1 MTAPRHS
8 SRAGS
13 AAPSTPSRAGRSKP
27 SGGTSPWSAS
37 TGRRCSTATCCA
49 SCTTTSRATNG
60 SWNGS
65 TTEHLDE
72 RCRSRASPAGGR
84 PPEARLMRAPYVE
97 LHCHSNF
104 SFLDGG
110 SHPAELAARAAELE
124 MPALA
129 ITDRGG
135 VYGAVK
141 FLQACRKLGVKPLIG
156 TALEVDGQETVVIA
170 RNLRGYSNLCR
181 LLSLAHADQPKGE
194 ARATLT
200 RVAEHKG
207 DLFYLSATDDERR
220 LRELQE
226 ALGNESVFSELHHHL
241 RPEDPW
247 VLEGRASMAKR
258 CGAAVVATNQVH
270 YHVPERRRL
279 HDVLVAIRHRT
290 TLDGARPHL
299 FPNAEHHL
307 KAGDEMRPLFKG
319 HAEALAAP
327 WDIAQECAVELD
339 FRKVRFPGYPV
350 PAGETPFSF
359 LYKLCFEGVRE
370 RYRPITPEVARR
382 LQRELEVIEKTGL
395 AEFFLINWDLM
406 RFAREHGVPGQGRGS
421 AADSI
426 VAYVLGI
433 TRVDPIEHNLLFERF
448 LHEEM
453 TSTPDI
459 DIDFSTKHRE
469 QVIQYVYDKY
479 GWERTGMV
487 CNVVTF
493 QPRMAIRQVGKA
505 LGFSAELLDRLAKGV
520 DRWPA
525 PGEMLTPPGNPTEG
539 VEDSMTGAMPPPAD
553 MRPQSWQQFLELCR
567 EVIEF
572 PRHLSI
578 HVGGML
584 VTGEPLVDIVPVEPA
599 TMEGRRVVQF
609 NKDDVEDLGLIKVD
623 LLGLRT
629 LSVVAETLDL
639 IQDTTG
645 TRPDLDRLPLD
656 DPKVF
661 EMCSEADTIGVFQI
675 ESRAQMQ
682 TLPRTR
688 PQSFND
694 LVVEVAIIRPGPIQ
708 GNAVHP
714 YIRRKQG
721 REPVIYA
728 HPLLEPVLK
737 DTLGV
742 ILYQEQIIEIA
753 MRVAGMTPS
762 QADGFRRAMTRHL
775 NRVEMS
781 SLEGDFINGCLANS
795 VPREVADQLFA
806 AVQGFAVY
814 GFCRSHAAAF
824 ARTTYETAWLKLNY
838 PVEFG
843 CGLLNHQPM
852 GFYHPSVLVEDLKR
866 HGVKV
871 LPVDVNRSY
880 ARCLPEPLALS
891 PTKPQLAEGPPSS
904 TRPSLPRR
912 PTEISVSVASTQA
925 VKAQAAMTHAMRIG
939 LNYVRDLG
947 EDGRN
952 AIVAE
957 RRRAGPYSSFDD
969 FLNRLRG
976 GPIGP
981 RAVRNLV
988 MVGAF
993 DALRQPRRKLLWG
1006 WQERWH
1012 GHGLRRGLGTQAE
1025 LRLNGTAPDLPA
1037 VDEFDANQLEY
1048 RISDLSTGHHLI
1060 HFCRDRLRAMGAL
1073 ESNQLPSI
1081 PDRHRVRVAGLV
1093 ITRQAPS
1100 TAKKIRFFTLEDEF
1114 GQVNVTIK
1122 PDVYDRYRH
1131 IANRQPI
1138 LIIDG
1143 VMQRQDGVWSVLA
1156 SHIEALR
1163 GVPRPQQRS
1172 HDYR

>member
-1 MTAPRHS
+1 M
-8 SRAGS
+8 
-13 AAPSTPSRAGRSKP
+13 
-27 SGGTSPWSAS
+27 
-37 TGRRCSTATCCA
+37 
-49 SCTTTSRATNG
+49 N
-60 SWNGS
+60 
-65 TTEHLDE
+65 
-72 RCRSRASPAGGR
+72 
-84 PPEARLMRAPYVE
+84 PYVE

-110 SHPAELAARAAELE
+110 SHPAELARRAAELG

-135 VYGAVK
+135 VYGAVR
-141 FLQACRKLGVKPLIG
+141 FLQACRKVGVKPLIG
-156 TALEVDGQETVVIA
+156 TTLEVDGQDMVMIA

-181 LLSLAHADQPKGE
+181 LLSLAHTDQPKGE
-194 ARATLT
+194 ARATLAT
-200 RVAEHKG
+200 VAEHRG
-207 DLFYLSATDDERR
+207 DLFYLSATDDETR
-220 LRELQE
+220 LRRCQE
-226 ALGNESVFSELHHHL
+226 ALGKDSVFSELHNHL
-241 RPEDPW
+241 RSEDAW
-247 VLEGRASMAKR
+247 VLEGRAAMAKR
-258 CGAAVVATNQVH
+258 CGAPLVATNQVH

-279 HDVLVAIRHRT
+279 HDVMVAIRHRA
-290 TLDGARPHL
+290 TLDEARPHL
-299 FPNAEHHL
+299 FPNAEHCL
-307 KAGDEMRPLFKG
+307 KSDEEMRPLFKSYP
-319 HAEALAAP
+319 EALATP
-327 WDIAQECAVELD
+327 WDIAQRCDLELD

-350 PAGETPFSF
+350 PVGETPFSF

-370 RYRPITPEVARR
+370 RYRPITVEVTRR

-406 RFAREHGVPGQGRGS
+406 HFAREHGVPGQGRGS

-459 DIDFSTKHRE
+459 DIDFSTEHRE
-469 QVIQYVYDKY
+469 QVIQYIYDKY

-505 LGFSAELLDRLAKGV
+505 LGFSNELLDRLAKGV
-520 DRWPA
+520 DRWF
-525 PGEMLTPPGNPTEG
+525 TED
-539 VEDSMTGAMPPPAD
+539 VEDSMTGAVPSPD
-553 MRPQSWQQFLELCR
+553 MRPKSWQQFLELCR
-567 EVIEF
+567 EVIAF

-578 HVGGML
+578 HNGGML

-609 NKDDVEDLGLIKVD
+609 NKDDVEDLGLIKMD
-623 LLGLRT
+623 MLGLRT
-629 LSVVAETLDL
+629 LSVIAEALEL
-639 IQDTTG
+639 IKDTSG
-645 TRPDLDRLPLD
+645 TRPDLDQLPLT

-661 EMCSEADTIGVFQI
+661 EMCSAADTIGVFQI

-688 PQSFND
+688 PNSFND

-714 YIRRKQG
+714 YINRKQG
-721 REPVIYA
+721 REPVTYP
-728 HPLLEPVLK
+728 HPLLEPILK

-753 MRVAGMTPS
+753 MTVAGMTPS
-762 QADGFRRAMTRHL
+762 GADGFRRAMTRHL
-775 NRVEMS
+775 NHVEMS
-781 SLEGDFINGCLANS
+781 SLEGGFIEGCLANG

-806 AVQGFAVY
+806 SVQGFAVY

-824 ARTTYETAWLKLNY
+824 ARTAYETAWLKLNH

-843 CGLLNHQPM
+843 CGLLNNQPM

-866 HGVKV
+866 HGVRV
-871 LPVDVNRSY
+871 LPVDINCSDV
-880 ARCLPEPLALS
+880 RCLPELV
-891 PTKPQLAEGPPSS
+891 T
-904 TRPSLPRR
+904 
-912 PTEISVSVASTQA
+912 TE
-925 VKAQAAMTHAMRIG
+925 HGMRIG
-939 LNYVRDLG
+939 FNYVRDLG
-947 EDGRN
+947 EEGGK

-957 RRRAGPYSSFDD
+957 RERGAYMSFDD
-969 FLNRLRG
+969 FLERLRG

-993 DALRQPRRKLLWG
+993 DGLGQPRRELLWG

-1012 GHGLRRGLGTQAE
+1012 GRGLRRGIQSQSE
-1025 LRLNGTAPDLPA
+1025 LRLNSTAPDLPEL
-1037 VDEFDANQLEY
+1037 DEFDVNQLEY

-1060 HFCRDRLRAMGAL
+1060 HFCRDRLSDLGAL
-1073 ESNQLPSI
+1073 ESNRLPAI
-1081 PDRHRVRVAGLV
+1081 PNGRKVRVAGLV

-1122 PDVYDRYRH
+1122 PDIYDRYRQV
-1131 IANRQPI
+1131 ANRQPI
-1138 LIIDG
+1138 LVIDG

-1156 SHIEALR
+1156 THIQALE
-1163 GVPRPQQRS
+1163 GVPRPNQRS

>member
-1 MTAPRHS
+1 MCRLATPC
-8 SRAGS
+8 SRQHV
-13 AAPSTPSRAGRSKP
+13 
-27 SGGTSPWSAS
+27 
-37 TGRRCSTATCCA
+37 
-49 SCTTTSRATNG
+49 N
-60 SWNGS
+60 
-65 TTEHLDE
+65 
-72 RCRSRASPAGGR
+72 
-84 PPEARLMRAPYVE
+84 PYVE

-110 SHPAELAARAAELE
+110 SHPYELAVRAVKLE

-141 FLQACRKLGVKPLIG
+141 FLQACRKVGVKPIIG
-156 TALEVDGQETVVIA
+156 TALEVDGEEVVMIA

-181 LLSLAHADQPKGE
+181 LLSFAHADQPKGE
-194 ARATLT
+194 ARATIAK
-200 RVAEHKG
+200 VAEHRG
-207 DLFYLSATDDERR
+207 DLFYLSATDEEKR
-220 LRELQE
+220 LREMQE
-226 ALGNESVFSELHHHL
+226 ALGRENVFSELHHHL
-241 RPEDPW
+241 CPEDQW
-247 VLEGRASMAKR
+247 VLEGRAAMAKR
-258 CGAAVVATNQVH
+258 CGAGSVASNEVH
-270 YHVPERRRL
+270 YHVPARRRL
-279 HDVLVAIRHRT
+279 HDVLVAIRHRA
-290 TLDGARPHL
+290 TLESARPHL
-299 FPNAEHHL
+299 FPNSEHHL
-307 KAGDEMRPLFKG
+307 KGGADLRPLFKG
-319 HAEALAAP
+319 HAEALATP
-327 WDIAQECAVELD
+327 WDLAQECDVNLD

-382 LQRELEVIEKTGL
+382 LQRELEVIQKTGL

-406 RFAREHGVPGQGRGS
+406 RFARERGVPGQGRGS

-459 DIDFSTKHRE
+459 DIDFSTEHRE
-469 QVIQYVYDKY
+469 QVIQYIYDKY

-520 DRWPA
+520 DRWF
-525 PGEMLTPPGNPTEG
+525 TED
-539 VEDSMTGAMPPPAD
+539 VEDSMLDAVPPPD
-553 MRPQSWQQFLELCR
+553 MRPQSWRQFLDLCR

-578 HVGGML
+578 HNGGML
-584 VTGEPLVDIVPVEPA
+584 VTGEPLVEIVPVEPA

-609 NKDDVEDLGLIKVD
+609 NKDDVEDLGLIKMD
-623 LLGLRT
+623 MLGLRT
-629 LSVVAETLDL
+629 LSVVAEALEL
-639 IQDTTG
+639 IKDKTG
-645 TRPDLDRLPLD
+645 TRPDLDQLPLN
-656 DPKVF
+656 DPAVF
-661 EMCSEADTIGVFQI
+661 EMCSAADTIGVFQI

-688 PQSFND
+688 PQNFND

-721 REPVIYA
+721 REPVTYA
-728 HPLLEPVLK
+728 HPLLEPILK

-753 MRVAGMTPS
+753 MYVAGMTPS
-762 QADGFRRAMTRHL
+762 GADGFRRAMTRHL

-781 SLEGDFINGCLANS
+781 SLEGDFINGCLAND

-806 AVQGFAVY
+806 AVLGFAVY

-824 ARTTYETAWLKLNY
+824 ARTSYETSWLKLNHA
-838 PVEFG
+838 VEFG
-843 CGLLNHQPM
+843 CGLLNNQPM

-866 HGVKV
+866 HGVTV
-871 LPVDVNRSY
+871 LPVDVNRSDV
-880 ARCLPEPLALS
+880 RCLPEVLVAAADTLDLPVGPSLLSDSLPQPALLPRTYPEFES
-891 PTKPQLAEGPPSS
+891 PT
-904 TRPSLPRR
+904 
-912 PTEISVSVASTQA
+912 TQP
-925 VKAQAAMTHAMRIG
+925 VKTLTHAMRVG
-939 LNYVRDLG
+939 FNYVRDLG
-947 EDGRN
+947 EDGRK
-952 AIVAE
+952 AIVDE
-957 RRRAGPYSSFDD
+957 RAHAPYASFDD
-969 FLNRLRG
+969 FLHRLRG
-976 GPIGP
+976 APVGP

-993 DALRQPRRKLLWG
+993 DAIGQPRRELLWG

-1012 GHGLRRGLGTQAE
+1012 GHGLRRGIEKQSE
-1025 LRLNGTAPDLPA
+1025 LRLNGTAPALPTI
-1037 VDEFDANQLEY
+1037 DDFDANQLEY

-1060 HFCRDRLRAMGAL
+1060 HFCRERLEKMGAL
-1073 ESNQLPSI
+1073 ESNKLASI
-1081 PDRHRVRVAGLV
+1081 RNNQKVRVAGLV

-1122 PDVYDRYRH
+1122 PDVYERYRQV
-1131 IANRQPI
+1131 ANRQPI
-1138 LIIDG
+1138 LVIDG
-1143 VMQRQDGVWSVLA
+1143 VMQRNDGVYSVLA
-1156 SHIEALR
+1156 SHIEALH
-1163 GVPRPQQRS
+1163 GIPRPHQKS

>member
-1 MTAPRHS
+1 VS
-8 SRAGS
+8 
-13 AAPSTPSRAGRSKP
+13 
-27 SGGTSPWSAS
+27 
-37 TGRRCSTATCCA
+37 
-49 SCTTTSRATNG
+49 
-60 SWNGS
+60 
-65 TTEHLDE
+65 
-72 RCRSRASPAGGR
+72 
-84 PPEARLMRAPYVE
+84 PYVE

-110 SHPAELAARAAELE
+110 SHPFELAAQAAELE

-135 VYGAVK
+135 VYGVVK
-141 FLQACRKLGVKPLIG
+141 FLQACRKLGVKPIIG
-156 TALEVDGQETVVIA
+156 TALEVEGEEVVMIA

-181 LLSLAHADQPKGE
+181 LLSFAHADQPKGE
-194 ARATLT
+194 ARATIAK
-200 RVAEHKG
+200 VAEHRG
-207 DLFYLSATDDERR
+207 DLFYLSATNDEKR
-220 LRELQE
+220 LRDLQE
-226 ALGNESVFSELHHHL
+226 ALGRENVFSELHHHL
-241 RPEDPW
+241 GPADQW
-247 VLEGRASMAKR
+247 VLEGRGAMARR
-258 CGAAVVATNQVH
+258 CGAPVVATNEVH

-279 HDVLVAIRHRT
+279 HDVLVAIRHRA
-290 TLDGARPHL
+290 TLDSARPHL
-299 FPNAEHHL
+299 FPNSERHL
-307 KAGDEMRPLFKG
+307 KGGEALRPLFKG
-319 HAEALAAP
+319 HAEALATP
-327 WDIAQECAVELD
+327 WDIAQECDVALD

-350 PAGETPFSF
+350 PSGETPFSF

-382 LQRELEVIEKTGL
+382 LQRELDVIEKTGL

-459 DIDFSTKHRE
+459 DIDFSTEHRE
-469 QVIQYVYDKY
+469 QVIQYIYDKY

-520 DRWPA
+520 DRWF
-525 PGEMLTPPGNPTEG
+525 TED
-539 VEDSMTGAMPPPAD
+539 VADSMLDAVPPPE

-578 HVGGML
+578 HNGGML
-584 VTGEPLVDIVPVEPA
+584 VTGEPLVEIVPVEPA

-609 NKDDVEDLGLIKVD
+609 NKDDVEDLGLIKMD
-623 LLGLRT
+623 MLGLRT
-629 LSVVAETLDL
+629 LSVVAEALEL
-639 IQDTTG
+639 IKDATG
-645 TRPDLDRLPLD
+645 VRPDLDQLPLN
-656 DPKVF
+656 DPAVF
-661 EMCSEADTIGVFQI
+661 EMCSAADTIGVFQI

-721 REPVIYA
+721 RETVTYA
-728 HPLLEPVLK
+728 HPLLEPILK

-753 MRVAGMTPS
+753 MYVAGMTPS
-762 QADGFRRAMTRHL
+762 GADGFRRAMTRHL

-781 SLEGDFINGCLANS
+781 SLEGDFINGCLANG

-824 ARTTYETAWLKLNY
+824 ARTSYETSWLKLNHA
-838 PVEFG
+838 VEFG
-843 CGLLNHQPM
+843 CGLLNNQPM

-866 HGVKV
+866 HGVTV
-871 LPVDVNRSY
+871 LPVDVNRSDV
-880 ARCLPEPLALS
+880 RCLPELLFPVRPSS
-891 PTKPQLAEGPPSS
+891 PPVPARAGLVQARYTSEPAHPANESKTNRSAGPPSS
-904 TRPSLPRR
+904 GPTLPRR
-912 PTEISVSVASTQA
+912 PTDLSVSVPSTHP
-925 VKAQAAMTHAMRIG
+925 VKTMTHALRVG
-939 LNYVRDLG
+939 FNYVRDLG
-947 EDGRN
+947 EEGRK
-952 AIVAE
+952 AIVDE
-957 RRRAGPYSSFDD
+957 RARGLYISFDD
-969 FLNRLRG
+969 FLHRLRG
-976 GPIGP
+976 APVGPH
-981 RAVRNLV
+981 AVRNLV

-993 DALRQPRRKLLWG
+993 DALGQPRRELLWG

-1012 GHGLRRGLGTQAE
+1012 GHGLRRGIDTQAE
-1025 LRLNGTAPDLPA
+1025 LRLNGTAPGLPA
-1037 VDEFDANQLEY
+1037 IDAFDANQLEY

-1060 HFCRDRLRAMGAL
+1060 HFCRERLRQLGAL
-1073 ESNQLPSI
+1073 ESNKLAAVGNN
-1081 PDRHRVRVAGLV
+1081 RNVRVAGLV

-1122 PDVYDRYRH
+1122 PDVYERYRQV
-1131 IANRQPI
+1131 ANRQPI
-1138 LIIDG
+1138 LVIDG
-1143 VMQRQDGVWSVLA
+1143 VMQRNDGVYSVLA
-1156 SHIEALR
+1156 SHIEALP
-1163 GVPRPQQRS
+1163 GVPRPPQKS

>member
-1 MTAPRHS
+1 MS
-8 SRAGS
+8 
-13 AAPSTPSRAGRSKP
+13 
-27 SGGTSPWSAS
+27 
-37 TGRRCSTATCCA
+37 
-49 SCTTTSRATNG
+49 
-60 SWNGS
+60 
-65 TTEHLDE
+65 
-72 RCRSRASPAGGR
+72 
-84 PPEARLMRAPYVE
+84 PYVE

-110 SHPAELAARAAELE
+110 SHPYELAVRAAELE

-141 FLQACRKLGVKPLIG
+141 FLQACRKVGVKPIIG
-156 TALEVDGQETVVIA
+156 TALEVDGQEVVMIA

-181 LLSLAHADQPKGE
+181 LLSFAHADQPKGE
-194 ARATLT
+194 ARATIAK
-200 RVAEHKG
+200 VAEHRG
-207 DLFYLSATDDERR
+207 DLFYLSATDDEKR
-220 LRELQE
+220 LREMQE
-226 ALGNESVFSELHHHL
+226 ALGKENVFSELHHHMC
-241 RPEDPW
+241 PEDQW
-247 VLEGRASMAKR
+247 VLEGRAAMARR
-258 CGAAVVATNQVH
+258 CGAVVVATNEVH
-270 YHVPERRRL
+270 YHVAERRRL
-279 HDVLVAIRHRT
+279 YDVLVAIRHRA
-290 TLDGARPHL
+290 TLELARPHL
-299 FPNAEHHL
+299 FPNSEHHL
-307 KAGDEMRPLFKG
+307 KGGADMRPHFKG
-319 HAEALAAP
+319 HAEALATP
-327 WDIAQECAVELD
+327 WDIAQECDVDLD

-359 LYKLCFEGVRE
+359 LDKLCFEGVRE

-406 RFAREHGVPGQGRGS
+406 RFARERGVPGQGRGS

-459 DIDFSTKHRE
+459 DIDFSTEHRE
-469 QVIQYVYDKY
+469 QVIQYIYDKY

-520 DRWPA
+520 DRWF
-525 PGEMLTPPGNPTEG
+525 TED
-539 VEDSMTGAMPPPAD
+539 VEDSMLDAVPPPD

-578 HVGGML
+578 HNGGML
-584 VTGEPLVDIVPVEPA
+584 VTGEPLVEIVPVEPA

-609 NKDDVEDLGLIKVD
+609 NKDDVEDLGLIKMD
-623 LLGLRT
+623 MLGLRT
-629 LSVVAETLDL
+629 LSVVAEALEL
-639 IQDTTG
+639 IKDKTG
-645 TRPDLDRLPLD
+645 IRPDLDQLPLN
-656 DPKVF
+656 DPAVF
-661 EMCSEADTIGVFQI
+661 EMCSAADTIGVFQI

-721 REPVIYA
+721 REPVTYA
-728 HPLLEPVLK
+728 HPLLEPILR

-753 MRVAGMTPS
+753 MYVAGMTPS
-762 QADGFRRAMTRHL
+762 GADGFRRAMTRHL

-781 SLEGDFINGCLANS
+781 SLEGDFISGCLANG

-824 ARTTYETAWLKLNY
+824 ARTSYETSWLKLNHA
-838 PVEFG
+838 VEFG
-843 CGLLNHQPM
+843 CGLLNNQPM

-866 HGVKV
+866 HGVTV
-871 LPVDVNRSY
+871 LPVDVNRSDV
-880 ARCLPEPLALS
+880 RCLPEPLVATTDKRDVPLGPSLLS
-891 PTKPQLAEGPPSS
+891 DSLPQPAHLQRTYPEFESS
-904 TRPSLPRR
+904 T
-912 PTEISVSVASTQA
+912 TQP
-925 VKAQAAMTHAMRIG
+925 VKTLTHAMRVG
-939 LNYVRDLG
+939 FNYVRDLG
-947 EDGRN
+947 EDGRQ
-952 AIVAE
+952 AIVDE
-957 RRRAGPYSSFDD
+957 RAHAPYTSFDD
-969 FLNRLRG
+969 FLHRLRG
-976 GPIGP
+976 APVGP

-993 DALRQPRRKLLWG
+993 DALGQPRRELLWG

-1012 GHGLRRGLGTQAE
+1012 GHGLRRGIEKQSE
-1025 LRLNGTAPDLPA
+1025 LRLNGTAPALPTI
-1037 VDEFDANQLEY
+1037 DDFDANQLEY

-1060 HFCRDRLRAMGAL
+1060 HFCRERLEKMGAL
-1073 ESNQLPSI
+1073 ESNKLASI
-1081 PDRHRVRVAGLV
+1081 RNKQKVRVAGLV

-1122 PDVYDRYRH
+1122 PDVYERYRQV
-1131 IANRQPI
+1131 ANRQPI
-1138 LIIDG
+1138 LVIDG
-1143 VMQRQDGVWSVLA
+1143 VMQRNDGVYSVLA
-1156 SHIEALR
+1156 SHIVALH
-1163 GVPRPQQRS
+1163 GIPRPHQKS

>member
-1 MTAPRHS
+1 VS
-8 SRAGS
+8 
-13 AAPSTPSRAGRSKP
+13 
-27 SGGTSPWSAS
+27 
-37 TGRRCSTATCCA
+37 
-49 SCTTTSRATNG
+49 
-60 SWNGS
+60 
-65 TTEHLDE
+65 
-72 RCRSRASPAGGR
+72 
-84 PPEARLMRAPYVE
+84 PYVE

-110 SHPAELAARAAELE
+110 SHPFELAAQAAELE

-141 FLQACRKLGVKPLIG
+141 FLQACRKLGVKPIIG
-156 TALEVDGQETVVIA
+156 TALEVEGEEVVMIA

-181 LLSLAHADQPKGE
+181 LLSFAHADQPKGE
-194 ARATLT
+194 ARATIAQ
-200 RVAEHKG
+200 VAEHRG
-207 DLFYLSATDDERR
+207 ALFYLSATDDSKR
-220 LRELQE
+220 LCELQE
-226 ALGNESVFSELHHHL
+226 ALGRENVFSELHHHL
-241 RPEDPW
+241 GPADQW
-247 VLEGRASMAKR
+247 VLEGRAAMARR
-258 CGAAVVATNQVH
+258 CGAPVVATNEVH

-279 HDVLVAIRHRT
+279 HDVLVAIRHRA
-290 TLDGARPHL
+290 TLETARPHL
-299 FPNAEHHL
+299 FHNSEHHL
-307 KAGDEMRPLFKG
+307 KGGEAMRPLFKG
-319 HAEALAAP
+319 HAEALATP
-327 WDIAQECAVELD
+327 WDIAQECDVDLN
-339 FRKVRFPGYPV
+339 FRRVRFPGYPV

-459 DIDFSTKHRE
+459 DIDFSTEHRE
-469 QVIQYVYDKY
+469 QVIQYIYDKY

-520 DRWPA
+520 DRWF
-525 PGEMLTPPGNPTEG
+525 TED
-539 VEDSMTGAMPPPAD
+539 VADSMLDAVPPPE

-578 HVGGML
+578 HNGGML
-584 VTGEPLVDIVPVEPA
+584 VTGEPLVEIVPVEPA

-609 NKDDVEDLGLIKVD
+609 NKDDVEDLGLIKMD
-623 LLGLRT
+623 MLGLRT
-629 LSVVAETLDL
+629 LSVVAEALEL
-639 IQDTTG
+639 IKDKTG
-645 TRPDLDRLPLD
+645 VRPDLDQLPLN
-656 DPKVF
+656 DPAVF
-661 EMCSEADTIGVFQI
+661 EMCSAADTIGVFQI

-721 REPVIYA
+721 REPVTYA
-728 HPLLEPVLK
+728 HPLLEPILR

-753 MRVAGMTPS
+753 MYVAGMTPS
-762 QADGFRRAMTRHL
+762 GADGFRRAMTRHL

-781 SLEGDFINGCLANS
+781 SLEGDFINGCLANG

-824 ARTTYETAWLKLNY
+824 ARTSYETSWLKLNHA
-838 PVEFG
+838 VEFG
-843 CGLLNHQPM
+843 CGLLNNQPM

-866 HGVKV
+866 HGVTV
-871 LPVDVNRSY
+871 LPVDVNRSDV
-880 ARCLPEPLALS
+880 RCLPELMALGPRSSPPLPARAGIV
-891 PTKPQLAEGPPSS
+891 PARYPQEPANQANEPKSHLTEGPPSS
-904 TRPSLPRR
+904 TGPALPRR
-912 PTEISVSVASTQA
+912 PTGSSVSTLSTLP
-925 VKAQAAMTHAMRIG
+925 VNDMTHAMRVG
-939 LNYVRDLG
+939 FNYVRDLG
-947 EDGRN
+947 EDGRK
-952 AIVAE
+952 AIVGE
-957 RRRAGPYSSFDD
+957 RDRGGPYTSFDD
-969 FLNRLRG
+969 FLHRLRG
-976 GPIGP
+976 APVGP

-993 DALRQPRRKLLWG
+993 DALGRPRRELLWG

-1012 GHGLRRGLGTQAE
+1012 GHGLRRSIDTQAE
-1025 LRLNGTAPDLPA
+1025 LRLNGTAPGLPEIDA
-1037 VDEFDANQLEY
+1037 FDANQLEY

-1060 HFCRDRLRAMGAL
+1060 HFCRERLQQLGAL
-1073 ESNQLPSI
+1073 ESNRLAAVPNN
-1081 PDRHRVRVAGLV
+1081 RKVRVAGLV

-1122 PDVYDRYRH
+1122 PDVYERYRQV
-1131 IANRQPI
+1131 ANRQPI
-1138 LIIDG
+1138 LVIDG
-1143 VMQRQDGVWSVLA
+1143 VMQRNDGVYSVLA

-1163 GVPRPQQRS
+1163 GVPRPPQKS

>member
-1 MTAPRHS
+1 VT
-8 SRAGS
+8 
-13 AAPSTPSRAGRSKP
+13 
-27 SGGTSPWSAS
+27 
-37 TGRRCSTATCCA
+37 
-49 SCTTTSRATNG
+49 
-60 SWNGS
+60 
-65 TTEHLDE
+65 
-72 RCRSRASPAGGR
+72 
-84 PPEARLMRAPYVE
+84 PYVE

-110 SHPAELAARAAELE
+110 SHPFELAARAAELE

-135 VYGAVK
+135 VYGAVR
-141 FLQACRKLGVKPLIG
+141 FLQACRKLGVKPIIG
-156 TALEVDGQETVVIA
+156 AALEVDGDELILLA
-170 RNLRGYSNLCR
+170 KNLHGYSNLCR
-181 LLSLAHADQPKGE
+181 LLSVAHADQPKGE
-194 ARATLT
+194 ARTTFAG
-200 RVAEHKG
+200 VAEYQG
-207 DLFYLSATDDERR
+207 DLFYLSATDSEQR
-220 LRELQE
+220 LHALQE
-226 ALGNESVFSELHHHL
+226 ALGRDNVFSELHHHL
-241 RPEDPW
+241 RPEDQW
-247 VLEGRASMAKR
+247 VLEGRAAMARR
-258 CGAAVVATNQVH
+258 CGARIVATNEVH
-270 YHVPERRRL
+270 YHVAERRRL
-279 HDVLVAIRHRT
+279 HDVLVAIRHRA
-290 TLDGARPHL
+290 TLDEAREHL
-299 FPNAEHHL
+299 FPNSEHHL
-307 KAGDEMRPLFKG
+307 KDGAAMRPLFQG
-319 HAEALAAP
+319 HEEALATP
-327 WDIAQECAVELD
+327 WEIAQECDVDLD

-350 PAGETPFSF
+350 PDGETPFSF

-370 RYRPITPEVARR
+370 RYRPITPDVARR
-382 LQRELEVIEKTGL
+382 LQHELEVIQKTGL

-406 RFAREHGVPGQGRGS
+406 RFARERGVPGQGRGS

-459 DIDFSTKHRE
+459 DIDFSTEHRE
-469 QVIQYVYDKY
+469 QVIQYIYEKY

-520 DRWPA
+520 DRWF
-525 PGEMLTPPGNPTEG
+525 TED
-539 VEDSMTGAMPPPAD
+539 VEDSMMEAVPPPD
-553 MRPQSWQQFLELCR
+553 MRPQSWRQYLELCR

-578 HVGGML
+578 HNGGML
-584 VTGEPLVDIVPVEPA
+584 VTGEPLVDIAPVEPA

-609 NKDDVEDLGLIKVD
+609 NKDDVEDLGLIKMD
-623 LLGLRT
+623 MLGLRT
-629 LSVVAETLDL
+629 LSVVAEALDL
-639 IQDTTG
+639 IKDTTG
-645 TRPDLDRLPLD
+645 VRPDLDQLPLT
-656 DPKVF
+656 DPAVF
-661 EMCSEADTIGVFQI
+661 EMCSAADTIGVFQI

-688 PQSFND
+688 PKDFND

-721 REPVIYA
+721 REVVTYA
-728 HPLLEPVLK
+728 HPLLEPILK

-753 MRVAGMTPS
+753 MYVAGMRPAR
-762 QADGFRRAMTRHL
+762 ADGFRRAMTRHL

-781 SLEGDFINGCLANS
+781 SLEDEFISGCLGNG

-824 ARTTYETAWLKLNY
+824 ARTSYETAWMKLHH

-843 CGLLNHQPM
+843 CGLLNNQPM

-866 HGVKV
+866 HGLKA
-871 LPVDVNRSY
+871 LPVDINRSDV
-880 ARCLPEPLALS
+880 RCLPERIPSPLGG
-891 PTKPQLAEGPPSS
+891 EGDPAAK
-904 TRPSLPRR
+904 RPGRMGTAGS
-912 PTEISVSVASTQA
+912 E
-925 VKAQAAMTHAMRIG
+925 HAMRIG
-939 LNYVRDLG
+939 FNYVRDLG
-947 EDGRN
+947 EEGRK

-957 RRRAGPYSSFDD
+957 RSRGGDYKSFDD
-969 FLNRLRG
+969 FLHRLRG

-981 RAVRNLV
+981 KAVRNLV

-993 DALRQPRRKLLWG
+993 DPLGRPRRELLWG

-1012 GHGLRRGLGTQAE
+1012 GKGLRRGIDKQAK
-1025 LRLNGTAPDLPA
+1025 LRFDAPAPPLPHIDA
-1037 VDEFDANQLEY
+1037 FDANQLEY

-1060 HFCRDRLRAMGAL
+1060 HFCRDRLKEMGAL
-1073 ESNQLPSI
+1073 ESSKLPEI
-1081 PDRHRVRVAGLV
+1081 GNNKHVRVAGLV

-1122 PDVYDRYRH
+1122 PDVYERYRQV
-1131 IANRQPI
+1131 ANRQPI

-1143 VMQRQDGVWSVLA
+1143 VMQRQDGVHSVLA
-1156 SHIEALR
+1156 SHIQALE
-1163 GVPRPQQRS
+1163 GVPRPAQRS

>member
-1 MTAPRHS
+1 V
-8 SRAGS
+8 
-13 AAPSTPSRAGRSKP
+13 
-27 SGGTSPWSAS
+27 
-37 TGRRCSTATCCA
+37 
-49 SCTTTSRATNG
+49 N
-60 SWNGS
+60 
-65 TTEHLDE
+65 
-72 RCRSRASPAGGR
+72 
-84 PPEARLMRAPYVE
+84 PYVE

-110 SHPAELAARAAELE
+110 SHPFELAARAAQLE

-156 TALEVDGQETVVIA
+156 TALEVDGEEVVMIA
-170 RNLRGYSNLCR
+170 SNLSGYSNLCR
-181 LLSLAHADQPKGE
+181 LLSFAHTDQPKGE
-194 ARATLT
+194 ARATLAK
-200 RVAEHKG
+200 VAEHQG
-207 DLFYLSATDDERR
+207 NLFYLSATDDEKR
-220 LRELQE
+220 LRDMQE
-226 ALGNESVFSELHHHL
+226 ALGKENVFSELHHH
-241 RPEDPW
+241 RCPEDQW
-247 VLEGRASMAKR
+247 VLEGRAAMAKR
-258 CGAAVVATNQVH
+258 CGAALVATNEVH

-279 HDVLVAIRHRT
+279 HDVLVAIRHRA
-290 TLDGARPHL
+290 TLESAREHL
-299 FPNAEHHL
+299 FPNSEHHL
-307 KAGDEMRPLFKG
+307 KGGADMRPLFKG
-319 HAEALAAP
+319 HAQALATP
-327 WDIAQECAVELD
+327 WEIAQQCDVDLD

-350 PAGETPFSF
+350 PGGETPFSF

-370 RYRPITPEVARR
+370 RYRPITVEVTRR

-459 DIDFSTKHRE
+459 DIDFSTAHRE
-469 QVIQYVYDKY
+469 QVIQYIYDKY

-520 DRWPA
+520 DRWF
-525 PGEMLTPPGNPTEG
+525 TED
-539 VEDSMTGAMPPPAD
+539 VADSMLDAVPPPE

-578 HVGGML
+578 HNGGML
-584 VTGEPLVDIVPVEPA
+584 VTGEPLVEIVPVEPA

-609 NKDDVEDLGLIKVD
+609 NKDDVEDLGLIKMD
-623 LLGLRT
+623 MLGLRT
-629 LSVVAETLDL
+629 LSVVAECLDL
-639 IQDTTG
+639 IKDATG
-645 TRPDLDRLPLD
+645 VRPDLDQLPLS

-661 EMCSEADTIGVFQI
+661 EMCGEADTIGVFQI

-688 PQSFND
+688 PQTFND

-721 REPVIYA
+721 REVVTYA
-728 HPLLEPVLK
+728 HPLLEPILK

-753 MRVAGMTPS
+753 MHVAGMTPS
-762 QADGFRRAMTRHL
+762 GADGFRRAMTRHL
-775 NRVEMS
+775 NHVEMS
-781 SLEGDFINGCLANS
+781 SLEGDFISGCLANG

-824 ARTTYETAWLKLNY
+824 ARTSYETAWLKLNHA
-838 PVEFG
+838 VEFG
-843 CGLLNHQPM
+843 CGLLNNQPM

-866 HGVKV
+866 HGVTV
-871 LPVDVNRSY
+871 LPVDVNRSDV
-880 ARCLPEPLALS
+880 RCLPELLPAAS
-891 PTKPQLAEGPPSS
+891 AKARFTEDPPSS
-904 TRPSLPRR
+904 TRPTFPRR
-912 PTEISVSVASTQA
+912 PTDTSVSMPSNQP
-925 VKAQAAMTHAMRIG
+925 VKTMTHAMRVG
-939 LNYVRDLG
+939 FNYVRDLG
-947 EDGRN
+947 EEGRM
-952 AIVAE
+952 AIVDE
-957 RRRAGPYSSFDD
+957 RAHRPYTSFDD
-969 FLNRLRG
+969 FLHRLRG
-976 GPIGP
+976 APVGP

-993 DALRQPRRKLLWG
+993 DALGQPRRELLWG

-1012 GHGLRRGLGTQAE
+1012 GQGLRKGIEQQSE
-1025 LRLNGTAPDLPA
+1025 LRLNGTAPALPDIDA
-1037 VDEFDANQLEY
+1037 FDANQLEY

-1060 HFCRDRLRAMGAL
+1060 HFCRDRLKQMGAL
-1073 ESNQLPSI
+1073 ESHQLAAVPNN
-1081 PDRHRVRVAGLV
+1081 RHVRVAGLV

-1122 PDVYDRYRH
+1122 PEVYERYRQV
-1131 IANRQPI
+1131 ANRQPI
-1138 LIIDG
+1138 LVIDG
-1143 VMQRQDGVWSVLA
+1143 VMQRNDGVYSVLA
-1156 SHIEALR
+1156 SHIEALE
-1163 GVPRPQQRS
+1163 GVPRPPQKS

>member
-1 MTAPRHS
+1 MV
-8 SRAGS
+8 
-13 AAPSTPSRAGRSKP
+13 
-27 SGGTSPWSAS
+27 
-37 TGRRCSTATCCA
+37 
-49 SCTTTSRATNG
+49 
-60 SWNGS
+60 
-65 TTEHLDE
+65 
-72 RCRSRASPAGGR
+72 
-84 PPEARLMRAPYVE
+84 APYVE
-97 LHCHSNF
+97 LHSHSNF

-110 SHPAELAARAAELE
+110 SHPYELAMRAAELE

-135 VYGAVK
+135 VYGAVRH
-141 FLQACRKLGVKPLIG
+141 LQACRKLGVKPIIG
-156 TALEVDGQETVVIA
+156 SALEVDGEELILIA

-181 LLSLAHADQPKGE
+181 LLTIAHVDQPKGE
-194 ARATLT
+194 ARSTLAK
-200 RVAEHKG
+200 VAEHRG
-207 DLFYLSATDDERR
+207 DLFYLSPTDNEQR

-226 ALGNESVFSELHHHL
+226 ALGRENVFSELHHHL

-247 VLEGRASMAKR
+247 ILEGRAAMARR
-258 CGAAVVATNQVH
+258 CGASLVATNQVH
-270 YHVPERRRL
+270 YHVPGRRRL
-279 HDVLVAIRHRT
+279 HDVLVAIRHRA
-290 TLDGARPHL
+290 TLEEARPHL
-299 FPNAEHHL
+299 FPNSEHYIKGGVDMH
-307 KAGDEMRPLFKG
+307 PLFQG
-319 HAEALAAP
+319 YSEALTTP
-327 WDIAQECAVELD
+327 WEIAQECDVDLD

-359 LYKLCFEGVRE
+359 LYKLCFEGLAE
-370 RYRPITPEVARR
+370 RYRPITSAVTRR
-382 LQRELEVIEKTGL
+382 LQHELEVIEKTGL

-459 DIDFSTKHRE
+459 DIDFSTEHRE
-469 QVIQYVYDKY
+469 QVIQYIYEKY

-520 DRWPA
+520 DRWF
-525 PGEMLTPPGNPTEG
+525 TED
-539 VEDSMTGAMPPPAD
+539 VEDSMMGAVPPPD
-553 MRPQSWQQFLELCR
+553 MRPQSWRQFLELCR

-578 HVGGML
+578 HNGGML
-584 VTGEPLVDIVPVEPA
+584 VTGEPLVDIAPVEPA

-609 NKDDVEDLGLIKVD
+609 NKDDVEDLGLIKMD
-623 LLGLRT
+623 MLGLRT
-629 LSVVAETLDL
+629 LSVVAEALDL
-639 IQDTTG
+639 IKDMTG
-645 TRPDLDRLPLD
+645 TRPDLDRLALN
-656 DPKVF
+656 DPAVF

-688 PQSFND
+688 PKTFND

-721 REPVIYA
+721 REPVTYA
-728 HPLLEPVLK
+728 HPLLEPILK

-753 MRVAGMTPS
+753 MYVAGMKPGR
-762 QADGFRRAMTRHL
+762 ADGFRRAMTRHL

-781 SLEGDFINGCLANS
+781 SLEDEFVGGCLANG

-824 ARTTYETAWLKLNY
+824 ARTSYETAWMKMHH
-838 PVEFG
+838 PVAFG
-843 CGLLNHQPM
+843 CGLLNNQPM

-866 HGVKV
+866 HGLKA
-871 LPVDVNRSY
+871 LPVDINRSDI
-880 ARCLPEPLALS
+880 RCLPEAL
-891 PTKPQLAEGPPSS
+891 PVAEY
-904 TRPSLPRR
+904 
-912 PTEISVSVASTQA
+912 
-925 VKAQAAMTHAMRIG
+925 AMRIG
-939 LNYVRDLG
+939 FNYVRDLG
-947 EDGRN
+947 EEGRK
-952 AIVAE
+952 AIVDE
-957 RRRAGPYSSFDD
+957 RGRAGDYESFDD
-969 FLNRLRG
+969 FLARLRG

-981 RAVRNLV
+981 RAVRNLA

-993 DALRQPRRKLLWG
+993 DGLGQPRRELLWG

-1012 GHGLRRGLGTQAE
+1012 GKGLRRGIDKQSE
-1025 LRLNGTAPDLPA
+1025 LRLNGTAPQLPHIDA
-1037 VDEFDANQLEY
+1037 FDANQLEY

-1073 ESNQLPSI
+1073 ETSKLPSI
-1081 PDRHRVRVAGLV
+1081 RNNQKVRVAGLV

-1122 PDVYDRYRH
+1122 PDVYERYRQV
-1131 IANRQPI
+1131 ANRQPI

-1143 VMQRQDGVWSVLA
+1143 VMQRQDGVHSILA
-1156 SHIEALR
+1156 SHIEALQ

>member
-1 MTAPRHS
+1 MP
-8 SRAGS
+8 
-13 AAPSTPSRAGRSKP
+13 
-27 SGGTSPWSAS
+27 
-37 TGRRCSTATCCA
+37 
-49 SCTTTSRATNG
+49 
-60 SWNGS
+60 
-65 TTEHLDE
+65 
-72 RCRSRASPAGGR
+72 
-84 PPEARLMRAPYVE
+84 APYVE
-97 LHCHSNF
+97 LHSHSNF

-110 SHPAELAARAAELE
+110 SHPYELAMRAAVLE

-135 VYGAVK
+135 VYGAVRH
-141 FLQACRKLGVKPLIG
+141 LQACRKLGVKPIIG
-156 TALEVDGQETVVIA
+156 ASLEVDGEELILIA

-181 LLSLAHADQPKGE
+181 LLTLAHADQPKGD
-194 ARATLT
+194 ARTTLDT
-200 RVAEHKG
+200 VAEHRG
-207 DLFYLSATDDERR
+207 ELFYLSPTDREQRM
-220 LRELQE
+220 RELQG
-226 ALGNESVFSELHHHL
+226 ALGKENVFSELHHHR
-241 RPEDPW
+241 RPEDEW
-247 VLEGRASMAKR
+247 VLEGRAAMARR
-258 CGAAVVATNQVH
+258 CGAGVAATNEVH
-270 YHVPERRRL
+270 YHVAERRRL
-279 HDVLVAIRHRT
+279 HDVLVAIRHRA
-290 TLDGARPHL
+290 TLDEARAHL
-299 FPNAEHHL
+299 FPNSEHHL
-307 KAGDEMRPLFKG
+307 KGGADLRPHFHG
-319 HAEALAAP
+319 HAEALATP
-327 WDIAQECAVELD
+327 WEIAQECDVDLD

-359 LYKLCFEGVRE
+359 LYKLCFEGVRD
-370 RYRPITPEVARR
+370 RYRPITPAVAQR

-459 DIDFSTKHRE
+459 DIDFSTEHRE
-469 QVIQYVYDKY
+469 QVIQYIYEKY

-487 CNVVTF
+487 CNIVTF

-520 DRWPA
+520 DRWF
-525 PGEMLTPPGNPTEG
+525 TED
-539 VEDSMTGAMPPPAD
+539 VEDSMTGAVPPPD

-578 HVGGML
+578 HNGGML
-584 VTGEPLVDIVPVEPA
+584 VTGEPLVDIAPVEPA

-609 NKDDVEDLGLIKVD
+609 NKDDVEDLGLIKMD
-623 LLGLRT
+623 MLGLRT
-629 LSVVAETLDL
+629 LSVVAEALEL
-639 IQDTTG
+639 IKDTTG
-645 TRPDLDRLPLD
+645 TRPDLDQLPLN
-656 DPKVF
+656 DPAVF
-661 EMCSEADTIGVFQI
+661 EMCGEADTIGVFQI

-688 PQSFND
+688 PKTFND

-721 REPVIYA
+721 REEVTYA
-728 HPLLEPVLK
+728 HPLLEPILK

-753 MRVAGMTPS
+753 MYVAGMKPGR
-762 QADGFRRAMTRHL
+762 ADGFRRAMTRHL

-781 SLEGDFINGCLANS
+781 SLEDEFIGGCLANQ
-795 VPREVADQLFA
+795 VPRQVADQLFA

-824 ARTTYETAWLKLNY
+824 ARTSYETAWMKLHH

-843 CGLLNHQPM
+843 CGLLNNQPM

-866 HGVKV
+866 HGLKA
-871 LPVDVNRSY
+871 LPVDINLSDI
-880 ARCLPEPLALS
+880 RCLPEALPEVAPGQFPATAGTRGIQRDMYPAS
-891 PTKPQLAEGPPSS
+891 AGTRGGSGSASATPQLAGGPPFGS
-904 TRPSLPRR
+904 RPLPRL
-912 PTEISVSVASTQA
+912 PTESSVLTESTLP
-925 VKAQAAMTHAMRIG
+925 VKARYAMRIG

-947 EDGRN
+947 EEGRK
-952 AIVAE
+952 AIVE
-957 RRRAGPYSSFDD
+957 DRDRGGPYLSFDD
-969 FLNRLRG
+969 FINRMRG

-993 DALRQPRRKLLWG
+993 DALGQPRRELLWG

-1012 GHGLRRGLGTQAE
+1012 GKGLRRGIDKQSE
-1025 LRLNGTAPDLPA
+1025 LRLNGTAPSLPD
-1037 VDEFDANQLEY
+1037 VDNFDANQLEY

-1060 HFCRDRLRAMGAL
+1060 HFCRDRLAAMGAL
-1073 ESNQLPSI
+1073 ESNKLPAI
-1081 PDRHRVRVAGLV
+1081 ANNKQVRVAGLV

-1122 PDVYDRYRH
+1122 PDVYDRYRQV
-1131 IANRQPI
+1131 ANRQPI

-1143 VMQRQDGVWSVLA
+1143 VMQRQDGVHSVLA
-1156 SHIEALR
+1156 SHIQALE
-1163 GVPRPQQRS
+1163 GAPRPAQRS

>member
-1 MTAPRHS
+1 MA
-8 SRAGS
+8 
-13 AAPSTPSRAGRSKP
+13 
-27 SGGTSPWSAS
+27 
-37 TGRRCSTATCCA
+37 
-49 SCTTTSRATNG
+49 
-60 SWNGS
+60 
-65 TTEHLDE
+65 
-72 RCRSRASPAGGR
+72 
-84 PPEARLMRAPYVE
+84 APYVE
-97 LHCHSNF
+97 LHSHSNF

-110 SHPAELAARAAELE
+110 SHPYELAMRAAELE

-135 VYGAVK
+135 VYGAVRH
-141 FLQACRKLGVKPLIG
+141 LQACRKLGVKPIIG
-156 TALEVDGQETVVIA
+156 SALEVDGEELILIA

-181 LLSLAHADQPKGE
+181 LLSHAHADQPKGE
-194 ARATLT
+194 ARTTLGK
-200 RVAEHKG
+200 VAEHRG
-207 DLFYLSATDDERR
+207 DLFYLSATDIESR
-220 LRELQE
+220 LRGLQD
-226 ALGNESVFSELHHHL
+226 ALGKENVFSELYHHL
-241 RPEDPW
+241 RPEDQW
-247 VLEGRASMAKR
+247 VLEGRAAMAKR
-258 CGAAVVATNQVH
+258 CTARVVATNQVH
-270 YHVPERRRL
+270 YHVPARRRL
-279 HDVLVAIRHRT
+279 HDVLVATRHRA
-290 TLDGARPHL
+290 TLDEARAHL
-299 FPNAEHHL
+299 FPNSEHHL
-307 KAGDEMRPLFKG
+307 KGGADLRPLFHG
-319 HAEALAAP
+319 HAEALATP
-327 WDIAQECAVELD
+327 WEIAQECDVDLD

-350 PAGETPFSF
+350 PDGETPFSY

-370 RYRPITPEVARR
+370 RYQPITSSVTHR
-382 LQRELEVIEKTGL
+382 LQHELEVIEKTGL

-406 RFAREHGVPGQGRGS
+406 RFAREHAVPGQGRGS

-459 DIDFSTKHRE
+459 DIDFSTEHRE
-469 QVIQYVYDKY
+469 QVIQYIYEKY

-520 DRWPA
+520 DRWF
-525 PGEMLTPPGNPTEG
+525 TED
-539 VEDSMTGAMPPPAD
+539 VEDSMLSSVPPPA

-578 HVGGML
+578 HNGGML
-584 VTGEPLVDIVPVEPA
+584 VTGEPLVDIAPVEPA
-599 TMEGRRVVQF
+599 AMEGRRVVQF
-609 NKDDVEDLGLIKVD
+609 NKDDVEDLGLIKMD
-623 LLGLRT
+623 MLGLRT
-629 LSVVAETLDL
+629 LSVVAEALEL
-639 IQDTTG
+639 IKDTTG
-645 TRPDLDRLPLD
+645 TRPDLDQLALKD
-656 DPKVF
+656 AAVF
-661 EMCSEADTIGVFQI
+661 EMCSQADTIGVFQI

-688 PQSFND
+688 PRTFND

-721 REPVIYA
+721 REPVTYA
-728 HPLLEPVLK
+728 HPLLEPILK

-753 MRVAGMTPS
+753 MYVAGMRPGR
-762 QADGFRRAMTRHL
+762 ADGFRRAMTRHL

-781 SLEGDFINGCLANS
+781 SLEDEFISGCLANE

-824 ARTTYETAWLKLNY
+824 ARTAYENAWVKLHH
-838 PVEFG
+838 PGGVG
-843 CGLLNHQPM
+843 GGLLNKQPM
-852 GFYHPSVLVEDLKR
+852 GFFHPSVLVEDLKR
-866 HGVKV
+866 HGMKA
-871 LPVDVNRSY
+871 LPVDINLSGI
-880 ARCLPEPLALS
+880 RCLPERLESGL
-891 PTKPQLAEGPPSS
+891 
-904 TRPSLPRR
+904 
-912 PTEISVSVASTQA
+912 
-925 VKAQAAMTHAMRIG
+925 AMRIG
-939 LNYVRDLG
+939 FNYVRDLG
-947 EDGRN
+947 EEGRK
-952 AIVAE
+952 AIVGE
-957 RRRAGPYSSFDD
+957 RDRGGLYMSFDD
-969 FLNRLRG
+969 YLSRLRG

-993 DALRQPRRKLLWG
+993 DALGQPRRELLWG

-1012 GHGLRRGLGTQAE
+1012 GRGLRRGIDKQSE
-1025 LRLNGTAPDLPA
+1025 LSLNGTSPKLPTIDA
-1037 VDEFDANQLEY
+1037 FDANQLEY

-1060 HFCRDRLRAMGAL
+1060 HFCRDRLRALGAL
-1073 ESNQLPSI
+1073 ESNKLPAI
-1081 PDRHRVRVAGLV
+1081 ANNKHVRVAGLV

-1122 PDVYDRYRH
+1122 PDVYDRYRQV
-1131 IANRQPI
+1131 ANRQPI

-1143 VMQRQDGVWSVLA
+1143 VMQRQDGVHSVLA
-1156 SHIEALR
+1156 SHIEALD
-1163 GVPRPQQRS
+1163 GVPRPAQRS